1 MLVKKFSIRKQ
12 EEMLKPELWQ
22 TLASRFIND
31 SREDWGWGVKG
42 GDGPRQEGFPVELC
56 SSSLSTTDQGTAR
69 FHWCL
74 RTDEELLQSH
84 VYSTGS
90 QGSECSFPLDDII
103 SPFRSLSQTVSCLFS
118 MTEVL
123 AVTPLWTTFL

>member
-1 MLVKKFSIRKQ
+1 MLIKKFSIRKQ

-56 SSSLSTTDQGTAR
+56 SSSLIQQIR
-69 FHWCL
+69 
-74 RTDEELLQSH
+74 EQ
-84 VYSTGS
+84 
-90 QGSECSFPLDDII
+90 QGSIGVSEPMKNFFSLMSTVQEVRALSVRFLLMTSSVHLDRYHKLFPVCSP
-103 SPFRSLSQTVSCLFS
+103 
-118 MTEVL
+118 
-123 AVTPLWTTFL
+123 